1 LQEVQIYEKDPTTAI
16 EMSSRSVVEVMKIF
30 TYTLNALG
38 FNLLILKN
46 IRDDYILVTTY
57 LIKNME
63 EL

>member
-1 LQEVQIYEKDPTTAI
+1 MQEVQIYEKDPTTAI